1 MSVFLAL
8 EFRFGGFVLLEAV
21 EVFEEEEPGCL
32 FGVIE
37 FGGTAGFLPENVVD
51 VLEGLFK
58 HIYCRGGCG
67 AEGEYSMSFP

>member
-1 MSVFLAL
+1 
-8 EFRFGGFVLLEAV
+8 
-21 EVFEEEEPGCL
+21 L